1 MEDWVKIG
9 VQHAS
14 VLYPNSC
21 YNELCYIKVQVKLDR
36 RLNIIKYKENS
47 SILVLYL
54 FPSHKGSLR
63 GVICSGLYNI
73 FFFLSILQWAHHH
86 LPTTDL
92 VT

>member
-36 RLNIIKYKENS
+36 RLNIYKIQRKQFHS
-47 SILVLYL
+47 
-54 FPSHKGSLR
+54 
-63 GVICSGLYNI
+63 CSVSFSVPQGKPPWSNL
-73 FFFLSILQWAHHH
+73 
-86 LPTTDL
+86 
-92 VT
+92 